1 MASCWA
7 FGQFGCGLPSL
18 AKLIISAHVRAA
30 GKVLNLLRDLRRK
43 ATNPLGQLIVMVT
56 YLESL
61 RQENSTL
68 WHARVVEPHCPDIT
82 CPYLAVLW
90 GNGPFVLPLDVL
102 GDGAISVQQ
111 ISTNKCASVFPS
123 LLTALWMVGA
133 SVTHWEPS
141 VIDPVPRGAVIL
153 PKDTEGTQPTTL
165 LTAGLSH
172 TDRQL
177 RRSKQLVPTGAGA
190 SLAMK
195 PSKGCHAR
203 WLPPY
208 KLHPASI

>member
-1 MASCWA
+1 
-7 FGQFGCGLPSL
+7 
-18 AKLIISAHVRAA
+18 
-30 GKVLNLLRDLRRK
+30 
-43 ATNPLGQLIVMVT
+43 MVT
-56 YLESL
+56 EFIAYSESL

-68 WHARVVEPHCPDIT
+68 WHARVVEPLCPNIT
-82 CPYLAVLW
+82 CPYPAVLW

-102 GDGAISVQQ
+102 GDSAISVQQ

-153 PKDTEGTQPTTL
+153 PKDTGGTQPTTL
-165 LTAGLSH
+165 LTAVMPH
-172 TDRQL
+172 TDLQL
-177 RRSKQLVPTGAGA
+177 CRSKQLVPTGAGA
-190 SLAMK
+190 SLTMK

-208 KLHPASI
+208 KRHQPSI